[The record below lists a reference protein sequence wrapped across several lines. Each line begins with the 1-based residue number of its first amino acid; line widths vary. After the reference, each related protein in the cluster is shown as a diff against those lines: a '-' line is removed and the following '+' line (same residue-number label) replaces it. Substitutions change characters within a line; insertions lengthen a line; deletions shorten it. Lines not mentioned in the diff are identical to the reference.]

1 MTPALRLA
9 LWLAR
14 RVCSAKH
21 REEIEGDLL
30 ELHAQGRERWGQLR
44 AGLWI
49 LSEALRAALGRPSEA
64 LMRKGLQ
71 LALVLTGTAVGIA
84 YLLLIASSAEP
95 RVLGWPL
102 VVVGT
107 TLELLLWYLLFIG
120 GRSGAS
126 QIG

>member
-9 LWLAR
+9 LWLTR

-49 LSEALRAALGRPSEA
+49 LSEALRAVLGRPSEA
-64 LMRKGLQ
+64 LVRKGLQ

-84 YLLLIASSAEP
+84 YLLLIASSAEH
-95 RVLGWPL
+95 RVLGWPF
-102 VVVGT
+102 VMVGT
-107 TLELLLWYLLFIG
+107 TLELLLWYLLFMA
-120 GRSGAS
+120 GRSDAG